1 LKRIAVLAA
10 VLATG
15 AAACGDL
22 PDPSTIKDLRVLAV
36 RCDPAG
42 ILVNLNDPGGAT
54 QADLTAQ
61 LTALVV
67 DPLGGSQ
74 EVTFSAVG
82 CPDYIDTITSATLQ
96 GSKLC
101 PSASVTSQIPEPI
114 GSKLATTTIIPADMP
129 QSAAPVE
136 AGGVEYNPKL
146 SFGLR
151 PDQIGAFFTPGQ
163 TTVPAIEQSI
173 AYNIAFGLPAIVNLT
188 FDLNGEHAEAI
199 KRVVYWPDIGQP
211 VNKNPTL
218 DGINLYRHRDDATG
232 NPIDLID
239 PAMDPEPTF
248 SISAGDKLY
257 VDPDYL
263 QSGAVESYI
272 LQVRNP
278 DTGQV
283 EQKMVPRELVRF
295 QFFATAG
302 TFSPVEQ
309 ASELDPALSG
319 GTLHTDAEYSLP
331 AVEEVPAG
339 GLKVMLWIVTHDER
353 AGTDWSKR
361 VINVVP

>member
-1 LKRIAVLAA
+1 LKLVAVLAA
-10 VLATG
+10 VLAT

-22 PDPSTIKDLRVLAV
+22 PDPSTVQDLRVLAV

-42 ILVNLNDPGGAT
+42 ILVNLDDPGAAMP
-54 QADLTAQ
+54 ADLTAQ
-61 LTALVV
+61 MTALVV
-67 DPLGGSQ
+67 DPLGNSQ

-114 GSKLATTTIIPADMP
+114 GSKLATTTIIAADMP
-129 QSAAPVE
+129 QSAPPLE
-136 AGGVEYNPKL
+136 AGGIEYNPML
-146 SFGLR
+146 AFGLR
-151 PDQIGAFFTPGQ
+151 PDQVGAFFSPM
-163 TTVPAIEQSI
+163 TTGIPQLDQSV
-173 AYNIAFGLPAIVNLT
+173 AYNRAFGLPAIVNLN

-232 NPIDLID
+232 NPINLID
-239 PAMDPEPTF
+239 PMTDPEPTI
-248 SISAGDKLY
+248 SISAGDHLY

-278 DTGQV
+278 DTGQI
-283 EQKMVPRELVRF
+283 EQKAIPRELVRF
-295 QFFATAG
+295 QFFTTAG
-302 TFSPVEQ
+302 TFSPIEQ

-319 GTLHTDAEYSLP
+319 GTLHTDSEYNLP
-331 AVEEVPAG
+331 AAEEVPAG
-339 GLKVMLWIVTHDER
+339 GLTVLIWIVTHDER

-361 VINVVP
+361 VIRVVP